1 MYFLRKTSILIL
13 VFVLLTTFVC
23 ILSYQTWKQNLASC
37 ACKKEGMTS
46 ITQDSNTVL
55 NNITIMVNV
64 LHSMTN
70 ELNKLRDWL
79 VVNNDTLDRK
89 TVQFAMVNL
98 SGNLNNMS
106 SDLSKLSSVASTYS
120 EIIQNIIYRQMVSK
134 VANDLGNQSTVVQ
147 NAANDLMIWS
157 QWVEQNNRLNEIPG
171 KMSKMETSLS
181 QLAIYLTTLANRLN
195 TITQTQPEI

>member
-1 MYFLRKTSILIL
+1 
-13 VFVLLTTFVC
+13 
-23 ILSYQTWKQNLASC
+23 
-37 ACKKEGMTS
+37 
-46 ITQDSNTVL
+46 
-55 NNITIMVNV
+55 MVNV